1 MMSKITYTKRSE
13 IHPDYTWDLT
23 HMITSKDEWNQ
34 IYKQIQELLNNVS
47 AYKGQLTLSAKTLY
61 DALELRSDL
70 FILFHRIYVYSNMK
84 LHEDTGD
91 NASQEAVQK
100 VNGLDVKINS
110 QLAFFEPELMTADI
124 SVIQEYMASYAP
136 LSKYT
141 HFFDNL
147 FRQKKH
153 ILPKEH
159 EELLALA
166 GDFTG
171 SPSEIFS
178 MFMNADLVL
187 PEIQDEDGNKLP
199 LSLGS
204 YQRYIKSKDRTLRKN
219 AFEGL
224 HQKMK
229 DHTNTLT
236 SIYLASLKKD
246 VFEMRARKYST
257 SCEASLSGKNIDISV
272 YDNLIQTV
280 HDHLPLLHRYVRLRK
295 KMLNHSELHMY
306 DLYTPLVNDVDQ
318 TITYEEGK
326 KIVLDSLKP
335 LGDDYLELVNKGF
348 SERWID
354 VYENKGKR
362 SGAYSWGTYDR
373 HPYILL
379 NHQDTLNST
388 FTLAHE
394 MGHALHS
401 YYSNSHQP
409 YIYHSYPIF
418 LAEVAST
425 VNESLLIQHLLTN
438 AKEKNQKLYLLNY
451 YMESFRTTLYRQ
463 VMFAEF
469 EKKAHDLLE
478 NGDPITSDGMF
489 AIYKDLN
496 QTYYGDDIIVDD
508 LIGYEWSRIP
518 HFYNAFYVYQYAT
531 GFSAAVALSK
541 NILEGGLTA
550 ADHYKNF
557 LKSGS
562 SKYPIDILKEA
573 GVDMTQTT
581 PIEEALSVFENLLN
595 EMESLV

>member
-1 MMSKITYTKRSE
+1 MRQTTYTKRSE
-13 IHPDYTWDLT
+13 IDPNYTWDLT
-23 HMITSKDEWNQ
+23 HMIATNEEWTQ
-34 IYKQIQELLNNVS
+34 IFDQIQKYIQQIGT
-47 AYKGQLTLSAKTLY
+47 YKGRLTTSAQVLF
-61 DALELRSDL
+61 DALELRSNL

-84 LHEDTGD
+84 LHEDTGN
-91 NASQEAVQK
+91 NASQESVQK
-100 VNGLDVKINS
+100 VNGLEVTLNS
-110 QLAFFEPELMTADI
+110 QLAFLEPELMATPLSTINDYI
-124 SVIQEYMASYAP
+124 TTYEP
-136 LSKYT
+136 LSKYI

-153 ILPKEH
+153 ILSKEH

-166 GDFTG
+166 SDFTG
-171 SPSEIFS
+171 TPSEIFS

-187 PEIQDEDGNKLP
+187 PDIQDDKGDKHP

-204 YQRYIKSKDRTLRKN
+204 YLRYIKSNDRTLRKN

-246 VFEMRARKYST
+246 VFEMRARNYNS
-257 SCEASLSGKNIDISV
+257 SCAASLSAKNIDVSV
-272 YDNLIQTV
+272 YDNLVETV
-280 HDHLPLLHRYVRLRK
+280 HKHLHLLHRYVALRK
-295 KMLNHSELHMY
+295 KMLNLPELHMY
-306 DLYTPLVNDVDQ
+306 DLYTPLVNDMDKSIVYDDA
-318 TITYEEGK
+318 K

-335 LGDDYLELVNKGF
+335 LGDDYSTLLNKGF
-348 SERWID
+348 NERWID

-394 MGHALHS
+394 LGHALHS
-401 YYSNSHQP
+401 YYSNSNQP
-409 YIYHSYPIF
+409 YIYHDYPIF

-425 VNESLLIQHLLTN
+425 VNESLLMNHLLNTS
-438 AKEKNQKLYLLNY
+438 KEKKEKLYLLNY

-469 EKKAHDLLE
+469 EKKAHEILE
-478 NGDPITSDGMF
+478 NGAPITSDRLF
-489 AIYKDLN
+489 DLYKELN
-496 QTYYGDDIIVDD
+496 VQYYGNEIIIDD

-541 NILEGGLTA
+541 NILEGGSSA

-573 GVDMTQTT
+573 GIDMTQTK
-581 PIEEALSVFENLLN
+581 PIEKALSVFENLLD
-595 EMESLV
+595 EMDALI